1 MLLSEETNLRAED
14 VPIIRSNCKLATS
27 QFTPRITTMLVELL
41 HMNFQNVKL
50 KKLDIYKSYQSIMR
64 ELHAEQ
70 VERRWVLTKIR

>member
-1 MLLSEETNLRAED
+1 MLLSEEINLRAED
-14 VPIIRSNCKLATS
+14 VPTIRSNCKLATN

-41 HMNFQNVKL
+41 RMNFQNVKL